1 MAYKQ
6 AQNRKKHLLKTYR
19 KTRTKYGAGVWF
31 DEDKGLY
38 IRYTPS
44 NISGYTKYLR
54 RLSNKRVR
62 RSKEFY
68 NYSSY
73 KKLYD
78 YWWTLF

>member
-6 AQNRKKHLLKTYR
+6 AQMRLKHLKRTYR
-19 KTRTKYGAGVWF
+19 KTRTRYGAGVWY
-31 DEDKGLY
+31 DKERDLY
-38 IRYTPS
+38 IKYSPS
-44 NISGYTKYLR
+44 NTPGYTKYLR
-54 RLSNKRVR
+54 KMSNLKVR

-68 NYSSY
+68 NYGSY